1 MGIIY
6 CEKDRTFTLQTKNT
20 TYQMQVDRYGFLLH
34 LYYGKKTDGCMDYLL
49 TYYDR
54 GFSGNPYDAGE
65 DRTYSMDTLPQEYT
79 AYGNGDYRINGLE
92 TEQADGSDNANLK
105 YECYEISKGKYSL
118 KGLPEMFA
126 KEDEAE
132 TLEIVL
138 KDHARGLRAHLL
150 YGVFPQLDVITRAV
164 RLENTGTAPVT
175 VKKAMSMEMDY
186 EYRKLDAVHFYG
198 KHNMERQME
207 RTHLGHGLWK
217 TETFLRLRK

>member
-1 MGIIY
+1 
-6 CEKDRTFTLQTKNT
+6 
-20 TYQMQVDRYGFLLH
+20 
-34 LYYGKKTDGCMDYLL
+34 
-49 TYYDR
+49 
-54 GFSGNPYDAGE
+54 
-65 DRTYSMDTLPQEYT
+65 
-79 AYGNGDYRINGLE
+79 
-92 TEQADGSDNANLK
+92 
-105 YECYEISKGKYSL
+105 
-118 KGLPEMFA
+118 MFA

-138 KDHARGLRAHLL
+138 KDHASGLRAHLL

-186 EYRKLDAVHFYG
+186 EYRELDAVHFYG
-198 KHNMERQME
+198 KHNMERQMG